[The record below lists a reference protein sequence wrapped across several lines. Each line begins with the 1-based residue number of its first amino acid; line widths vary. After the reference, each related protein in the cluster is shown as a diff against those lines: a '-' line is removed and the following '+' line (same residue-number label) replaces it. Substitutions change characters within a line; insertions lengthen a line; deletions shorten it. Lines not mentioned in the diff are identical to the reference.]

1 MCIDVFM
8 SIHTFAADVGLIVGC
23 IVGAVAV
30 LAVAMIL
37 AIVALYCLKKGGGKV
52 SNKKENSNDI
62 DDIDSNFFA
71 SMPPFTGSML

>member
-1 MCIDVFM
+1 
-8 SIHTFAADVGLIVGC
+8 VGLIVGC
-23 IVGAVAV
+23 IVGAAVV

-37 AIVALYCLKKGGGKV
+37 AIVALYFLKKGGGKV
-52 SNKKENSNDI
+52 SDNKENSDDI